1 MTKVV
6 YFLCLCL
13 VFGQV
18 SVVSAAEV
26 MEEDMLLGSSLGG
39 EVNETA
45 SSEDK
50 PVENDKIASFVSVI
64 TKPLSLFF
72 SADDEV
78 ETEEGTKE
86 TFLERSTRLAEEG
99 SLEDQMNLAY
109 MYLYGTNGVKADYDL
124 AFKYYSMAAA
134 QNDAIAMNNLGSLYF
149 SGIGTKKSPKKALAL
164 FEKAAELGNDDAAVN
179 LAFIYLTGGTKDM
192 ARNHKAM
199 KLFQKAATKGNKIA
213 RFMLG
218 YAYYRGFVVPQDYAE
233 AFKLVR
239 SVAVDDAKL
248 DEAQVVLADMYI
260 SGYGT
265 VQNYQKAISALKGA
279 VAQGNTE
286 AFMILA
292 KVYTDA
298 RISMPNKLM
307 AHALYNIAA
316 SQNIPQAE
324 EKRDEIGK
332 KMQLQEL
339 VQAQEMAQQYQA
351 APSELTTYVRQTF
364 GTSIR
369 HYIDNNMVKQNAENQ

>member
-1 MTKVV
+1 MTKVI

-18 SVVSAAEV
+18 SVAGAADV
-26 MEEDMLLGSSLGG
+26 VEEDMLLGASLGG
-39 EVNETA
+39 DVSIPETEA
-45 SSEDK
+45 EIKD
-50 PVENDKIASFVSVI
+50 DKIASFITAI

-78 ETEEGTKE
+78 ETEQGTKE

-134 QNDAIAMNNLGSLYF
+134 QNDPIAMNNLGSLYF
-149 SGIGTKKSPKKALAL
+149 SGIGTKASPKRALVL
-164 FEKAAELGNDDAAVN
+164 FEKAAELGNDNAAVN

-192 ARNHKAM
+192 ARSQKAM
-199 KLFQKAATKGNKIA
+199 KLFQKAAKSGNKIA

-218 YAYYRGFVVPQDYAE
+218 YAYYRGFVVPQDYTE

-239 SVAVDDAKL
+239 SAASEGAQL

-265 VQNYQKAISALKGA
+265 VQNYQKAISAIKAA

-292 KVYTDA
+292 KIYTEA
-298 RISMPNKLM
+298 RISPPNKLM

-316 SQNIPQAE
+316 AQNIPQAE
-324 EKRDEIGK
+324 EKRDEISK
-332 KMQLQEL
+332 KMQLPEL
-339 VQAQEMAQQYQA
+339 SQAQEIAQQYRA

-364 GTSIR
+364 GSSIR
-369 HYIDNNMVKQNAENQ
+369 HYIDNNMVNRNAENQ